1 MIIGGIHVTYNFD
14 EIIDRRE
21 TNAMNVEGYKGYLF
35 GDADTSDLEDHDELI
50 RMWVADMDFA
60 TPDVVLDAIKDRL
73 DKKILGYTNI
83 FGTDYYDAFVSWTE
97 RRFGYTFPQDHLVF
111 SHGIVAGL
119 IELVSYICDEDD
131 KALILTPSYGPFKM
145 ACDKNHIETVYSP
158 MINHNGYYEIDFEDV
173 RKKVESE
180 NIKLCIFANPHNP
193 TGRVWS
199 EYELKQFGQIMA
211 DNDVWIISD
220 EIHCDIKRAGQTH
233 IPFAKAVPDYDK
245 IVTAMSQS
253 KAFNIAGLMFSNIII
268 PNRRLLK
275 TWKLHHF
282 SSENPLSIVATQAA
296 YEKGEDWLAAMNDY
310 LDDNFKYL
318 ANFLE
323 QELPHAEFKI
333 PEATYLAWVDLSYY
347 IKEKEINEPIAKY
360 FIKHAGVIIEGQ
372 EQFVHN
378 AEGHIRINIAIP
390 REVMK
395 KGLQK
400 IKDALI

>member
-1 MIIGGIHVTYNFD
+1 MTYNFD
-14 EIIDRRE
+14 EIIDRRS

-35 GDADTSDLEDHDELI
+35 GDADTSDLEEHDELI
-50 RMWVADMDFA
+50 RMWIADMDFA
-60 TPDVVLDAIKDRL
+60 TPEVVLDAIRDRL

-83 FGTDYYDAFVSWTE
+83 FGTDYYEAFVSWTE

-119 IELVSYICDEDD
+119 IELVSYICDNDD

-145 ACDKNHIETVYSP
+145 VCDKNNIKTVYSP

-173 RKKVESE
+173 RQKVETE

-199 EYELKQFGQIMA
+199 EAELKQLGQIMV

-220 EIHCDIKRAGQTH
+220 EIHCDIKRDGQTH
-233 IPFAKAVPDYDK
+233 VPFAKAVPDYDK

-318 ANFLE
+318 AQFLE

-347 IKEKEINEPIAKY
+347 IKAKHIDEPIAKY
-360 FIKHAGVIIEGQ
+360 FIKHVGVIIEGQ

-378 AEGHIRINIAIP
+378 AEGHIRINIAVP
-390 REVMK
+390 REIMI

-400 IKDALI
+400 IKDALV

>member
-1 MIIGGIHVTYNFD
+1 MTYNFD
-14 EIIDRRE
+14 EIIDRRS

-35 GDADTSDLEDHDELI
+35 GDADTSDLEEHDELI

-60 TPDVVLDAIKDRL
+60 TPEVVLDAIRDRL

-83 FGTDYYDAFVSWTE
+83 FGTDYYEAFMSWTE
-97 RRFGYTFPQDHLVF
+97 RRFGYTFPQEHLVF

-119 IELVSYICDEDD
+119 IELVSYICDDDD
-131 KALILTPSYGPFKM
+131 KALIFTPSYGPFKM
-145 ACDKNHIETVYSP
+145 ACDKNNIKTVYSP

-173 RKKVESE
+173 RQKVETE

-199 EYELKQFGQIMA
+199 EDELKQLGQIMV

-220 EIHCDIKRAGQTH
+220 EIHCDIKRDGQTH
-233 IPFAKAVPDYDK
+233 VPFAKAVPDYDK

-253 KAFNIAGLMFSNIII
+253 KAFNIAGLMFSNLII

-318 ANFLE
+318 AQFLE

-347 IKEKEINEPIAKY
+347 IKAKHIDEPIAKY

-378 AEGHIRINIAIP
+378 AEEHIRINIAVP
-390 REVMK
+390 REIMI

-400 IKDALI
+400 IKDALV

>member
-1 MIIGGIHVTYNFD
+1 MTYNFD
-14 EIIDRRE
+14 EIIDRRS

-35 GDADTSDLEDHDELI
+35 GDVDTSDLEEHDELI

-60 TPDVVLDAIKDRL
+60 TPEVVLDAIRERL

-83 FGTDYYDAFVSWTE
+83 FGTDYYEAFVSWTE

-119 IELVSYICDEDD
+119 IELVSYICDNDD

-145 ACDKNHIETVYSP
+145 ACDKNNIKTVYSP

-173 RKKVESE
+173 RQKVETE
-180 NIKLCIFANPHNP
+180 NIKVCIFANPHNP

-199 EYELKQFGQIMA
+199 EDELKQLGQIMV

-220 EIHCDIKRAGQTH
+220 EIHCDIKRDGQTH
-233 IPFAKAVPDYDK
+233 VPFAKAVPDYDK

-318 ANFLE
+318 AQFLE

-347 IKEKEINEPIAKY
+347 IKAKHIDEPIAKY

-378 AEGHIRINIAIP
+378 AEGHIRINIAVP
-390 REVMK
+390 REIMI

-400 IKDALI
+400 IKDALV

>member
-73 DKKILGYTNI
+73 DKKILGYTNL

-173 RKKVESE
+173 RKKVETE

-199 EYELKQFGQIMA
+199 EDELKQFGQIMA

-282 SSENPLSIVATQAA
+282 SSENPLSIVATQTA

-378 AEGHIRINIAIP
+378 AESHIRINIAIP

>member
-1 MIIGGIHVTYNFD
+1 MTYNFD
-14 EIIDRRE
+14 EIIDRRS

-35 GDADTSDLEDHDELI
+35 GDADTSDLEEHDELI

-60 TPDVVLDAIKDRL
+60 TPEVVLDAIRDRL

-83 FGTDYYDAFVSWTE
+83 FGTDYYEAFMSWTE
-97 RRFGYTFPQDHLVF
+97 RRFGYTFPQEHLVF

-119 IELVSYICDEDD
+119 IELVSYICDDDD
-131 KALILTPSYGPFKM
+131 KALIFTPSYGPFKM
-145 ACDKNHIETVYSP
+145 ACDKNNIKTVYSP

-173 RKKVESE
+173 RQKVKTE

-199 EYELKQFGQIMA
+199 EDELKQLGQIMV

-220 EIHCDIKRAGQTH
+220 EIHCDIKRDGQTH
-233 IPFAKAVPDYDK
+233 VPFAKAVPDYDK

-253 KAFNIAGLMFSNIII
+253 KAFNIAGLMFSNLII

-318 ANFLE
+318 AQFLE

-347 IKEKEINEPIAKY
+347 IKAKHIDEPIAKY

-378 AEGHIRINIAIP
+378 AEGHIRINIAVP
-390 REVMK
+390 REIMI

-400 IKDALI
+400 IKDALV

>member
-1 MIIGGIHVTYNFD
+1 
-14 EIIDRRE
+14 
-21 TNAMNVEGYKGYLF
+21 
-35 GDADTSDLEDHDELI
+35 
-50 RMWVADMDFA
+50 
-60 TPDVVLDAIKDRL
+60 LDAIRDRL

-83 FGTDYYDAFVSWTE
+83 FGTDYYEAFMSWTE
-97 RRFGYTFPQDHLVF
+97 RRFGYTFPQEHLVF

-119 IELVSYICDEDD
+119 IELVSYICDDDD
-131 KALILTPSYGPFKM
+131 KALIFTPSYGPFKM
-145 ACDKNHIETVYSP
+145 ACDKNNIKTVYSP

-173 RKKVESE
+173 RQKVETE
-180 NIKLCIFANPHNP
+180 NIKVCIFANPHNP

-199 EYELKQFGQIMA
+199 EDELKQLGQIMV

-220 EIHCDIKRAGQTH
+220 EIHCDIKRDGQTH
-233 IPFAKAVPDYDK
+233 VPFAKAVPDYDK

-253 KAFNIAGLMFSNIII
+253 KVFNIAGLMFSNLII

-318 ANFLE
+318 AQFLE

-347 IKEKEINEPIAKY
+347 IKAKHIDEPIAKY

-378 AEGHIRINIAIP
+378 AEGHIRINIAVP
-390 REVMK
+390 REIMI

-400 IKDALI
+400 IKDALV

>member
-1 MIIGGIHVTYNFD
+1 MTYNFD
-14 EIIDRRE
+14 EIIDRRS

-35 GDADTSDLEDHDELI
+35 GDADTSDLEEHDELI

-60 TPDVVLDAIKDRL
+60 TPEVVLDAIRDRL

-83 FGTDYYDAFVSWTE
+83 FGTDYYEAFMSWTE
-97 RRFGYTFPQDHLVF
+97 RRFGYTFPQEHLVF

-119 IELVSYICDEDD
+119 IELVSYICDNDD

-145 ACDKNHIETVYSP
+145 ACDKNNIKTVYSP

-173 RKKVESE
+173 RQKVETE
-180 NIKLCIFANPHNP
+180 NIKVCIFANPHNP

-199 EYELKQFGQIMA
+199 EDELKQLGQIMV

-220 EIHCDIKRAGQTH
+220 EIHCDIKRDGQTH
-233 IPFAKAVPDYDK
+233 VPFAKAVPDYDK

-318 ANFLE
+318 AQFLE

-347 IKEKEINEPIAKY
+347 IKAKHIDEPIAKY

-378 AEGHIRINIAIP
+378 AEGHIRINIAVP
-390 REVMK
+390 REIMI

-400 IKDALI
+400 IKDALV

>member
-1 MIIGGIHVTYNFD
+1 MTYNFD
-14 EIIDRRE
+14 EIIDRRS

-35 GDADTSDLEDHDELI
+35 GDADTSDLEEHNELI

-60 TPDVVLDAIKDRL
+60 TPEVVLDAIRDRL

-83 FGTDYYDAFVSWTE
+83 FGTDYYEAFVSWTE

-119 IELVSYICDEDD
+119 IELVSYICDNDD

-145 ACDKNHIETVYSP
+145 ACDKNNIKTVYSP

-173 RKKVESE
+173 RQKVETE

-199 EYELKQFGQIMA
+199 EAELKQLGQIMV

-220 EIHCDIKRAGQTH
+220 EIHCDIKRDGQTH
-233 IPFAKAVPDYDK
+233 VPFAKAVPDYDK

-318 ANFLE
+318 AQFLE

-347 IKEKEINEPIAKY
+347 IKAKHIDEPIAKY

-378 AEGHIRINIAIP
+378 AEGHIRINIAVP
-390 REVMK
+390 REIMI

-400 IKDALI
+400 IKDALV

>member
-1 MIIGGIHVTYNFD
+1 MTYNFD

-119 IELVSYICDEDD
+119 IELVSYICDKDD

-199 EYELKQFGQIMA
+199 EDELKQFGQIMA

-233 IPFAKAVPDYDK
+233 IPFAKAVPNYDK

>member
-1 MIIGGIHVTYNFD
+1 MTYNFD
-14 EIIDRRE
+14 EIIDRRS

-35 GDADTSDLEDHDELI
+35 GDADTSDLEEHDELI
-50 RMWVADMDFA
+50 RMWIADMDFA
-60 TPDVVLDAIKDRL
+60 TPEVVLDAIRDRL

-83 FGTDYYDAFVSWTE
+83 FGTDYYEAFMSWTE
-97 RRFGYTFPQDHLVF
+97 RRFGYTFPQEHLVF

-119 IELVSYICDEDD
+119 IELVSYICDDDD
-131 KALILTPSYGPFKM
+131 KALIFTPSYGPFKM
-145 ACDKNHIETVYSP
+145 ACDKNNIKTVYSP

-173 RKKVESE
+173 RQKVETE

-199 EYELKQFGQIMA
+199 EDELKQLGQIMV

-220 EIHCDIKRAGQTH
+220 EIHCDIKRDGQTH
-233 IPFAKAVPDYDK
+233 VPFAKAVPDYDK

-318 ANFLE
+318 AQFLE

-347 IKEKEINEPIAKY
+347 IKAKHIDEPIAKY

-378 AEGHIRINIAIP
+378 AEGHIRINIAVP
-390 REVMK
+390 REIMI

-400 IKDALI
+400 IKDALV

>member
-1 MIIGGIHVTYNFD
+1 MTYNFD
-14 EIIDRRE
+14 EIIDRRS

-35 GDADTSDLEDHDELI
+35 GDADTSDLEEHDELI

-60 TPDVVLDAIKDRL
+60 TPEVVLDAIRDRL

-83 FGTDYYDAFVSWTE
+83 FGTDYYEAFMSWTE
-97 RRFGYTFPQDHLVF
+97 RRFGYTFPQEHLVF

-119 IELVSYICDEDD
+119 IELVSYICDDDD
-131 KALILTPSYGPFKM
+131 KALIFTPSYGPFKM
-145 ACDKNHIETVYSP
+145 ACDKNNIKTVYSP

-173 RKKVESE
+173 RQKVETE

-199 EYELKQFGQIMA
+199 EDELKQLGQIMV

-220 EIHCDIKRAGQTH
+220 EIHCDIKRDGQTH
-233 IPFAKAVPDYDK
+233 VPFAKAVPDYDK

-253 KAFNIAGLMFSNIII
+253 KAFNIAGLMFSNLII

-318 ANFLE
+318 AQFLE

-347 IKEKEINEPIAKY
+347 IKAKHIDEPIAKY

-378 AEGHIRINIAIP
+378 AEGHIRINIAVP
-390 REVMK
+390 REIMI

-400 IKDALI
+400 IKDALV

>member
-1 MIIGGIHVTYNFD
+1 MILGGIHVTYNFD
-14 EIIDRRE
+14 EIIDRLS

-35 GDADTSDLEDHDELI
+35 GDADTSDLEEHDELI

-60 TPDVVLDAIKDRL
+60 TPEVVLDAIRERL

-83 FGTDYYDAFVSWTE
+83 FGTDYYEAFVSWTE

-119 IELVSYICDEDD
+119 IELVSYICDNDD
-131 KALILTPSYGPFKM
+131 KALILTPSYSPFKM
-145 ACDKNHIETVYSP
+145 ACDKNNIKTVYSP

-173 RKKVESE
+173 RQKVETE

-199 EYELKQFGQIMA
+199 EDELKQLGQIMV

-220 EIHCDIKRAGQTH
+220 EIHCDIKRDGQTH
-233 IPFAKAVPDYDK
+233 VPFAKAVPDYDK

-318 ANFLE
+318 AQFLE

-347 IKEKEINEPIAKY
+347 IKAKHIDEPIAKY

-378 AEGHIRINIAIP
+378 AEGHIRINIAVP
-390 REVMK
+390 REIMI

-400 IKDALI
+400 IKDALV

>member
-1 MIIGGIHVTYNFD
+1 MTYNFD
-14 EIIDRRE
+14 EIIDRRS

-35 GDADTSDLEDHDELI
+35 GDADTSDLEEHDELI

-60 TPDVVLDAIKDRL
+60 TPEVVLDAIRDRL

-83 FGTDYYDAFVSWTE
+83 FGTDYYEAFMSWTE
-97 RRFGYTFPQDHLVF
+97 RRFGYTFPQEHLVF

-119 IELVSYICDEDD
+119 IELVSYICDDDD
-131 KALILTPSYGPFKM
+131 KALIFTPSYGPFKM
-145 ACDKNHIETVYSP
+145 ACDKNNIKTVYSP

-173 RKKVESE
+173 RQKVETE
-180 NIKLCIFANPHNP
+180 NIKVCIFANPHNP

-199 EYELKQFGQIMA
+199 EDELKQLGQIMV

-220 EIHCDIKRAGQTH
+220 EIHCDIKRDGQTH
-233 IPFAKAVPDYDK
+233 VPFAKAVPDYDK

-253 KAFNIAGLMFSNIII
+253 KAFNIAGLMFSNLII

-318 ANFLE
+318 AQFLE

-347 IKEKEINEPIAKY
+347 IKAKHIDEPIAKY

-378 AEGHIRINIAIP
+378 AEGHIRINIAVP
-390 REVMK
+390 REIMI

-400 IKDALI
+400 IKDALV

>member
-1 MIIGGIHVTYNFD
+1 MTYNFD
-14 EIIDRRE
+14 EIIDRRS

-35 GDADTSDLEDHDELI
+35 GDADTSDLEEHDELI

-60 TPDVVLDAIKDRL
+60 TPEVVLDAIRDRL

-83 FGTDYYDAFVSWTE
+83 FGTDYYEAFMSWTE
-97 RRFGYTFPQDHLVF
+97 RRFGYTFPQEHLVF

-119 IELVSYICDEDD
+119 IELVSYICDDDD
-131 KALILTPSYGPFKM
+131 KALIFTPSYGPFKM
-145 ACDKNHIETVYSP
+145 ACDKNNIKTVYSP

-173 RKKVESE
+173 RQKVETE

-199 EYELKQFGQIMA
+199 EDELKQLGQIMV

-220 EIHCDIKRAGQTH
+220 EIHCDIKRDGQTH
-233 IPFAKAVPDYDK
+233 VPFAKAVPDYDK

-253 KAFNIAGLMFSNIII
+253 KAFNIAGLMFSNLII

-296 YEKGEDWLAAMNDY
+296 YERGEDWLAAMNDY

-318 ANFLE
+318 AQFLE

-347 IKEKEINEPIAKY
+347 IKAKHIDEPIAKY

-378 AEGHIRINIAIP
+378 AEGHIRINIAVP
-390 REVMK
+390 REIMI

-400 IKDALI
+400 IKDALV

>member
-1 MIIGGIHVTYNFD
+1 
-14 EIIDRRE
+14 
-21 TNAMNVEGYKGYLF
+21 
-35 GDADTSDLEDHDELI
+35 
-50 RMWVADMDFA
+50 
-60 TPDVVLDAIKDRL
+60 LDAIRDRL

-83 FGTDYYDAFVSWTE
+83 FGTDYYEAFVSWTE

-119 IELVSYICDEDD
+119 IELVSYICDNDD

-145 ACDKNHIETVYSP
+145 VCDKNNIKTVYSP

-173 RKKVESE
+173 RQKVETE

-199 EYELKQFGQIMA
+199 EAELKQLGQIMV

-220 EIHCDIKRAGQTH
+220 EIHCDIKRDGQTH
-233 IPFAKAVPDYDK
+233 VPFAKAVPDYDK

-318 ANFLE
+318 AQFLE

-347 IKEKEINEPIAKY
+347 IKAKHIDEPIAKY

-378 AEGHIRINIAIP
+378 AEGHIRINIAVP
-390 REVMK
+390 REIMI

-400 IKDALI
+400 IKDALV

>member
-1 MIIGGIHVTYNFD
+1 MTYNFD
-14 EIIDRRE
+14 EIIDRRS

-35 GDADTSDLEDHDELI
+35 GDADTSDLEEHDELI

-60 TPDVVLDAIKDRL
+60 TPEVVLDAIRDRL

-83 FGTDYYDAFVSWTE
+83 FGTDYYEAFVSWTE
-97 RRFGYTFPQDHLVF
+97 RRFGYTFPQEHLVF

-119 IELVSYICDEDD
+119 IELVSYICDDDD
-131 KALILTPSYGPFKM
+131 KALIFTPSYGPFKM
-145 ACDKNHIETVYSP
+145 ACDKNNIKTVYSP

-173 RKKVESE
+173 RQKVETE

-199 EYELKQFGQIMA
+199 EDELKQLGQIMV

-220 EIHCDIKRAGQTH
+220 EIHCDIKRDGQTH
-233 IPFAKAVPDYDK
+233 VPFAKAVPDYDK

-253 KAFNIAGLMFSNIII
+253 KAFNIAGLMFSNLII

-318 ANFLE
+318 AQFLE

-347 IKEKEINEPIAKY
+347 IKAKHIDEPIAKY

-378 AEGHIRINIAIP
+378 AEGHIRINIAVP
-390 REVMK
+390 REIMI

-400 IKDALI
+400 IKDALV

>member
-1 MIIGGIHVTYNFD
+1 MTYNFD
-14 EIIDRRE
+14 EIIDRRS

-35 GDADTSDLEDHDELI
+35 GDTDTSDLEEHDELI

-60 TPDVVLDAIKDRL
+60 TPEVVLDAIRDRL

-83 FGTDYYDAFVSWTE
+83 FGTDYYEAFMSWTE
-97 RRFGYTFPQDHLVF
+97 RRFGYTFPQEHLVF

-119 IELVSYICDEDD
+119 IELVSYICDDDD
-131 KALILTPSYGPFKM
+131 KALIFTPSYGPFKM
-145 ACDKNHIETVYSP
+145 ACDKNNIKTVYSP

-173 RKKVESE
+173 RQKVETE

-199 EYELKQFGQIMA
+199 EDELKQLGQIMV

-220 EIHCDIKRAGQTH
+220 EIHCDIKRDGQTH
-233 IPFAKAVPDYDK
+233 VPFAKAVPDYDK

-253 KAFNIAGLMFSNIII
+253 KAFNIAGLMFSNLII

-318 ANFLE
+318 AQFLE

-347 IKEKEINEPIAKY
+347 IKAKHIDEPIAKY

-378 AEGHIRINIAIP
+378 AEGHIRINIAVP
-390 REVMK
+390 REIMI
-395 KGLQK
+395 KGMQK
-400 IKDALI
+400 IKDALV

>member
-1 MIIGGIHVTYNFD
+1 MTYNFD
-14 EIIDRRE
+14 EIIDRRS

-35 GDADTSDLEDHDELI
+35 GDADTSDLEEHDELI

-60 TPDVVLDAIKDRL
+60 TPEVVLDAIRDRL

-83 FGTDYYDAFVSWTE
+83 FGTDYYEAFVSWTE

-119 IELVSYICDEDD
+119 IELVSYICDNDD

-145 ACDKNHIETVYSP
+145 ACDKNNIKTVYSP

-173 RKKVESE
+173 RQKVETE

-199 EYELKQFGQIMA
+199 EAELKQLGQIMV

-220 EIHCDIKRAGQTH
+220 EIHCDIKRDGQTH
-233 IPFAKAVPDYDK
+233 VPFAKAVPDYDK

-318 ANFLE
+318 AQFLE

-347 IKEKEINEPIAKY
+347 IKAKHIDEPIAKY

-378 AEGHIRINIAIP
+378 AEGHIRINIAVP
-390 REVMK
+390 REIMI

-400 IKDALI
+400 IKDALV

>member
-1 MIIGGIHVTYNFD
+1 MTYNFD
-14 EIIDRRE
+14 EIIDRRS

-35 GDADTSDLEDHDELI
+35 GDADTSDLEEHDELI

-60 TPDVVLDAIKDRL
+60 TPEVVLDAIRDRL

-83 FGTDYYDAFVSWTE
+83 FGTDYYEAFMSWTE
-97 RRFGYTFPQDHLVF
+97 RRFGYTFPQEHLVF

-119 IELVSYICDEDD
+119 IELVSYICDDDD
-131 KALILTPSYGPFKM
+131 KALIFTPSYGPFKM
-145 ACDKNHIETVYSP
+145 ACDKNNIKTVYSP

-173 RKKVESE
+173 RQKVETE

-199 EYELKQFGQIMA
+199 EDELKQLGQIMV

-220 EIHCDIKRAGQTH
+220 EIHCDIKRDGQTH
-233 IPFAKAVPDYDK
+233 VPFAKAVPDYDK

-253 KAFNIAGLMFSNIII
+253 KAFNIAGLMFSNLII

-296 YEKGEDWLAAMNDY
+296 YEKGKDWLAAMNDY

-318 ANFLE
+318 AQFLE

-347 IKEKEINEPIAKY
+347 IKAKHIDEPIAKY

-378 AEGHIRINIAIP
+378 AEGHIRINIAVP
-390 REVMK
+390 REIMI

-400 IKDALI
+400 IKDALV

>member
-1 MIIGGIHVTYNFD
+1 
-14 EIIDRRE
+14 
-21 TNAMNVEGYKGYLF
+21 MNVEGYKGYLF

-73 DKKILGYTNI
+73 DKKILGYTNL

-97 RRFGYTFPQDHLVF
+97 RRFGYTFSQDHLVF

-173 RKKVESE
+173 RKKVETE

-199 EYELKQFGQIMA
+199 EDELKQFGQIMA

-318 ANFLE
+318 ANFLQ

-400 IKDALI
+400 IKDALV

>member
-1 MIIGGIHVTYNFD
+1 MTYNFD
-14 EIIDRRE
+14 EIIDRRS

-35 GDADTSDLEDHDELI
+35 GDADTSDLEEHDELI

-60 TPDVVLDAIKDRL
+60 TPEVVLDAIRERL

-83 FGTDYYDAFVSWTE
+83 FGTDYYEAFVSWTE
-97 RRFGYTFPQDHLVF
+97 RRFGYTFPQEHLVF

-119 IELVSYICDEDD
+119 IELVSYICDNDD

-145 ACDKNHIETVYSP
+145 ACDKNNIKTVYSP

-173 RKKVESE
+173 RQKVETE
-180 NIKLCIFANPHNP
+180 NIKVCIFANPHNP

-199 EYELKQFGQIMA
+199 EDELKQLGQIMV

-220 EIHCDIKRAGQTH
+220 EIHCDIKRDGQTH
-233 IPFAKAVPDYDK
+233 VPFAKAVPDYDK

-318 ANFLE
+318 AQFLE
-323 QELPHAEFKI
+323 QELPHTEFKI

-347 IKEKEINEPIAKY
+347 IKAKHIDEPIAKY

-378 AEGHIRINIAIP
+378 AEGHIRINIAVP
-390 REVMK
+390 REIMI

-400 IKDALI
+400 IKDALV

>member
-1 MIIGGIHVTYNFD
+1 MTYNFD
-14 EIIDRRE
+14 EIIDRRS

-35 GDADTSDLEDHDELI
+35 GDADTSDLEEHDELI

-60 TPDVVLDAIKDRL
+60 TPEVVLDAIRERL

-83 FGTDYYDAFVSWTE
+83 FGTDYYEAFVSWTE

-119 IELVSYICDEDD
+119 IELVSYICDNDD

-145 ACDKNHIETVYSP
+145 ACDKNNIKTVYSP

-173 RKKVESE
+173 RQKVETE
-180 NIKLCIFANPHNP
+180 NIKVCIFANPHNP

-199 EYELKQFGQIMA
+199 EDELKQLGQIMV

-233 IPFAKAVPDYDK
+233 VPFAKAVPDYDK

-296 YEKGEDWLAAMNDY
+296 YEKGEEWLAAMNDY

-318 ANFLE
+318 AQFLE

-347 IKEKEINEPIAKY
+347 IKAKHIDEPIAKY

-378 AEGHIRINIAIP
+378 AEGHIRINIAVP
-390 REVMK
+390 REIMI

-400 IKDALI
+400 IKDALV

>member
-1 MIIGGIHVTYNFD
+1 MTYNFD
-14 EIIDRRE
+14 EIIDRRS

-35 GDADTSDLEDHDELI
+35 GDADTSDLEEHDELI

-60 TPDVVLDAIKDRL
+60 TPEVVLDAIRDRL

-83 FGTDYYDAFVSWTE
+83 FGTDYYEAFMSWTE
-97 RRFGYTFPQDHLVF
+97 RRFGYTFPQEHLVF

-119 IELVSYICDEDD
+119 IELVSYICDDDD
-131 KALILTPSYGPFKM
+131 KALIFTPSYGPFKM
-145 ACDKNHIETVYSP
+145 ACDKNNIKTVYSP
-158 MINHNGYYEIDFEDV
+158 MINHNGYYEVDFEDV
-173 RKKVESE
+173 RQKVETE
-180 NIKLCIFANPHNP
+180 NIKVCIFANPHNP

-199 EYELKQFGQIMA
+199 EDELKQLGQIMV

-220 EIHCDIKRAGQTH
+220 EIHCDIKRVGQTH
-233 IPFAKAVPDYDK
+233 VPFAKAVPDYDK

-318 ANFLE
+318 AQFLE

-347 IKEKEINEPIAKY
+347 IKAKHIDEPIAKY

-378 AEGHIRINIAIP
+378 AEGHIRINIAVP
-390 REVMK
+390 REIMI

-400 IKDALI
+400 IKDALV

>member
-73 DKKILGYTNI
+73 DKKILGYTNL

-199 EYELKQFGQIMA
+199 EDELKQFGQIMA

-318 ANFLE
+318 AQFLE

-347 IKEKEINEPIAKY
+347 IKAKHIDEPIAKY

-378 AEGHIRINIAIP
+378 AEGHIRINIAVP
-390 REVMK
+390 REIMI

-400 IKDALI
+400 IKDALV

>member
-73 DKKILGYTNI
+73 DKKILGYTNL

-173 RKKVESE
+173 RKKVETE
-180 NIKLCIFANPHNP
+180 NIKLCIFANLHNP

-199 EYELKQFGQIMA
+199 EDELKQFGQIMA

-400 IKDALI
+400 IKDALV

>member
-1 MIIGGIHVTYNFD
+1 MTYNFD
-14 EIIDRRE
+14 EIIDRRS

-35 GDADTSDLEDHDELI
+35 GDADTSDLEEHDELI

-60 TPDVVLDAIKDRL
+60 TPEVVLDAIRDRL

-83 FGTDYYDAFVSWTE
+83 FGTDYYEAFVSWTE

-119 IELVSYICDEDD
+119 IELVSYICDDDD
-131 KALILTPSYGPFKM
+131 KALIFTPSYGPFKM
-145 ACDKNHIETVYSP
+145 ACDKNNIKTVYSP

-173 RKKVESE
+173 RQKVETE

-199 EYELKQFGQIMA
+199 EDELKQLGQIMV

-220 EIHCDIKRAGQTH
+220 EIHCDIKRDGQTH
-233 IPFAKAVPDYDK
+233 VPFAKAVPDYDK

-253 KAFNIAGLMFSNIII
+253 KAFNIAGLMFSNLII

-318 ANFLE
+318 AQFLE

-333 PEATYLAWVDLSYY
+333 PEATYLAWVDPSYY
-347 IKEKEINEPIAKY
+347 IKAKHIDEPIAKY

-378 AEGHIRINIAIP
+378 AEGHIRITIAVP
-390 REVMK
+390 REIMI

-400 IKDALI
+400 IKDALV

>member
-21 TNAMNVEGYKGYLF
+21 TNAINVEGYKGYLF

-199 EYELKQFGQIMA
+199 EDELKQFGQIMA

-268 PNRRLLK
+268 TNRRLLK

>member
-73 DKKILGYTNI
+73 DKKILGYTNL

-199 EYELKQFGQIMA
+199 EDELKQFGQIMA

-220 EIHCDIKRAGQTH
+220 EIHCDIKRDGQTH

-282 SSENPLSIVATQAA
+282 SSENPLSIVATQTA

>member
-73 DKKILGYTNI
+73 DKKILGYTNL

-173 RKKVESE
+173 RKKVETE

-199 EYELKQFGQIMA
+199 EDELKQFGQIMA

-318 ANFLE
+318 ANFLQ
-323 QELPHAEFKI
+323 QELSHAEFKI

-400 IKDALI
+400 IKDALV

>member
-1 MIIGGIHVTYNFD
+1 MTYNFD

-73 DKKILGYTNI
+73 DKKILGYTNL

-173 RKKVESE
+173 RKKVETE

-199 EYELKQFGQIMA
+199 EDELKQFGQIMA

-233 IPFAKAVPDYDK
+233 IPFAKAVPNYDK

-323 QELPHAEFKI
+323 QEIPHAEFKI

-400 IKDALI
+400 IKDALV

>member
-1 MIIGGIHVTYNFD
+1 MTYNFD
-14 EIIDRRE
+14 EIIERRY
-21 TNAMNVEGYKGYLF
+21 TNAMNVRGYKGYLF
-35 GDADTSDLEDHDELI
+35 GDTDVSDIENNDELI

-60 TPDVVLDAIKDRL
+60 TPDVVLDAIRDRL

-83 FGTDYYDAFVSWTE
+83 FGSDYYEAFVSWTE
-97 RRFGYTFPQDHLVF
+97 RRFGYSFPQEQLVF
-111 SHGIVAGL
+111 SHGIVAGI
-119 IELVSYICDEDD
+119 IELVSYICDEED

-145 ACDKNHIETVYSP
+145 ACDRNKVSTVYSP
-158 MINHNGYYEIDFEDV
+158 LINKDGYYEIDFEDV
-173 RKKVESE
+173 RKKVETE

-199 EYELKQFGQIMA
+199 EEELKQFGEIMQ
-211 DNDVWIISD
+211 DNDVWVISD

-233 IPFAKAVPDYDK
+233 VPFAKAMPEYDK
-245 IVTAMSQS
+245 IITTMSQS

-275 TWKLHHF
+275 TWKLRHF

-318 ANFLE
+318 AEFLDN
-323 QELPHAEFKI
+323 ELPHAKFKI

-347 IKEKEINEPIAKY
+347 INQKEIDEPIAKY
-360 FIKHAGVIIEGQ
+360 FIKHAGVIIEGE

-378 AEGHIRINIAIP
+378 AEGHVRINIAIP
-390 REVMK
+390 REIMK
-395 KGLQK
+395 KGLNK
-400 IKDALI
+400 IKEALV

>member
-1 MIIGGIHVTYNFD
+1 MTYNFD
-14 EIIDRRE
+14 EIIDRRS

-35 GDADTSDLEDHDELI
+35 GDADTSDLEEHDELI

-60 TPDVVLDAIKDRL
+60 TPEVVLDAIRERL

-83 FGTDYYDAFVSWTE
+83 FDTDYYEAFVSWTE

-119 IELVSYICDEDD
+119 IELVSYICDNDD

-145 ACDKNHIETVYSP
+145 ACDKNNIKTVYSP

-173 RKKVESE
+173 RQKVETE
-180 NIKLCIFANPHNP
+180 NIKVCIFANPHNP

-199 EYELKQFGQIMA
+199 EDELKQLGQIMV

-233 IPFAKAVPDYDK
+233 VPFAKAVPDYDK

-296 YEKGEDWLAAMNDY
+296 YEKGEEWLAAMNDY

-318 ANFLE
+318 AQFLE

-347 IKEKEINEPIAKY
+347 IKAKHIDEPIAKY

-378 AEGHIRINIAIP
+378 AEGHIRINIAVP
-390 REVMK
+390 REIMI

-400 IKDALI
+400 IKDALV